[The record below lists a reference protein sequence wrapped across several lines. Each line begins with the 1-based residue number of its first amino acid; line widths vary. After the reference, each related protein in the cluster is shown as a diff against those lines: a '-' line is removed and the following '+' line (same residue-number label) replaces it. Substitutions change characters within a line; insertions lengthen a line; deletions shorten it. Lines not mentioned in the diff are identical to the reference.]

1 MAKEPKQLF
10 FSIDES
16 NELFLWK
23 LKNMPPG
30 MASKTNSTNSKS
42 LAKNK
47 KKLRMNFKKKK
58 MNLTMPRAEPKHIL
72 ELHLNKRDSLV
83 RIVVRVQKRLPD
95 STLLLSLTHW
105 VNF

>member
-30 MASKTNSTNSKS
+30 MASKQTVPTPSHWRKI
-42 LAKNK
+42 K
-47 KKLRMNFKKKK
+47 KVENEF
-58 MNLTMPRAEPKHIL
+58 
-72 ELHLNKRDSLV
+72 
-83 RIVVRVQKRLPD
+83 
-95 STLLLSLTHW
+95 
-105 VNF
+105 

>member
-47 KKLRMNFKKKK
+47 K
-58 MNLTMPRAEPKHIL
+58 
-72 ELHLNKRDSLV
+72 S
-83 RIVVRVQKRLPD
+83 
-95 STLLLSLTHW
+95 
-105 VNF
+105 